1 MRNLK
6 YIELNK
12 IIYRRDPVT
21 DKPDLKTEDY
31 MYFKDGTYQCYD
43 LFRSKALITT
53 HKSLV
58 WHLTVL
64 WYLNPKLTFD
74 QFKDLAAHIAKRD
87 NNFIT
92 FTIHNKGLND
102 IIDLV
107 YKQDLEKPPRNKLRK
122 VIFKDTCLLSVTE
135 KLKIVGSLIGKSRK
149 IDQYDIYDAMILIN
163 DKSEKITITKLSK
176 ELGVTTRT
184 IYRNMSESLKQEKT
198 ILNKSLNEKIQ
209 CTKLCKIQE

>member
-1 MRNLK
+1 MK
-6 YIELNK
+6 YIEKNK

-21 DKPDLKTEDY
+21 DVPDVTTEDY
-31 MYFKDGTYQCYD
+31 MYYVDGTHQCYD

-64 WYLNPKLTFD
+64 WYLNPELTFD
-74 QFKDLAAHIAKRD
+74 QFKDLAAHIAKKE

-92 FTIHNKGLND
+92 FTINNKALND
-102 IIDLV
+102 VIDLV

-122 VIFKDTCLLSVTE
+122 IIFKDTSLLSVTD
-135 KLKIVGSLIGKSRK
+135 KLKVVGSLIGKSRK
-149 IDQYDIYDAMILIN
+149 VDQYDIYDAMILIN
-163 DKSEKITITKLSK
+163 DKNEKITITKLSK

-184 IYRNMSESLKQEKT
+184 IYRNMSEHLKREKT
-198 ILNKSLNEKIQ
+198 ILNNSLNEKIQ
-209 CTKLCKIQE
+209 CTKLHTL